1 MIARQFFNTLS
12 YIFHP
17 LFMPLMGLYFL
28 FALETRPLSYFTL
41 DALFFFPTEAKYF
54 LYVIVGILTVLA
66 PILSL
71 LIMYYNKIISSL
83 TLEKKED
90 RTYPFLLIG
99 FYYLLAY
106 FYVRYQI
113 PPFLQHPALLGFLFG
128 VVLVFVFCFLINFY
142 VKISIHAAAIFGIS
156 GMLLGY
162 SQTQLAANPEMGY
175 PNLYVILYLFFVA
188 GLVSGGR
195 IFLKA
200 HSLKE
205 ILLGAVIGFGIMYV
219 TVKYGLYI

>member
-54 LYVIVGILTVLA
+54 LYVIVAILTALA
-66 PILSL
+66 PMLSL
-71 LIMYYNKIISSL
+71 FIMYYNKIIGSL

-99 FYYLLAY
+99 FYYVLAY

-113 PPFLQHPALLGFLFG
+113 PPLLQHPALLGFLFG
-128 VVLVFVFCFLINFY
+128 VVLVFLCCFLLNFK
-142 VKISIHAAAIFGIS
+142 VKISIHAAAVFGVS

-162 SQTQLAANPEMGY
+162 SQTQLASSPEMGY
-175 PNLYVILYLFFVA
+175 PNLHVILYLFFVA

-205 ILLGAVIGFGIMYV
+205 IFLGAVIGFGIMYV